1 MSIYSGRFVFLDESG
16 AKTNMTR
23 LYGRALIG
31 ERVRDSTPNGTWHTT
46 TMIAAIGLAGPR
58 APFVFEGATDAQAF
72 RVYAE
77 EVLAPTLKP
86 GDIVVLD
93 NLSSHKDK
101 KAREAIQATGAQIRD
116 LPPYS
121 PDFNPIEMMW
131 SKVKAFLRK
140 AKARTMEELI
150 SAIGLALQTI
160 TSKDVIGWLKACGY
174 III

>member
-1 MSIYSGRFVFLDESG
+1 MGIVSMNTKQIHPCSTMKLSPFQAF
-16 AKTNMTR
+16 TR
-23 LYGRALIG
+23 LKPLNGR
-31 ERVRDSTPNGTWHTT
+31 D
-46 TMIAAIGLAGPR
+46 
-58 APFVFEGATDAQAF
+58 
-72 RVYAE
+72 
-77 EVLAPTLKP
+77 
-86 GDIVVLD
+86 
-93 NLSSHKDK
+93 KDK

-140 AKARTMEELI
+140 AKARTMEELTR
-150 SAIGLALQTI
+150 AIGLALQTI